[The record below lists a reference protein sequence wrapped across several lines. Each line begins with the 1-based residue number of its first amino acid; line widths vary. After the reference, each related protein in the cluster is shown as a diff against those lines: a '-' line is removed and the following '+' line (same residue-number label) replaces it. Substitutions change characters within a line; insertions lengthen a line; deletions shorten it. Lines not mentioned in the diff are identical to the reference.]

1 MESTTRAA
9 LAQPALSPAEP
20 TVRLAPALVHG
31 HLIHIPCE
39 SWCVTDHVAENEG
52 FLEDVSHSGA
62 MVDLVVPGG
71 EPSYRLLAH
80 ARLSVDPFAPR
91 EEDRAPFVVIDDG
104 SEGFQLSSEEADVF
118 ADRLEAFARR
128 VRVLGRSVVASPG
141 GAA

>member
-1 MESTTRAA
+1 MSLEQAA
-9 LAQPALSPAEP
+9 RIGQPSLSPAGSAG
-20 TVRLAPALVHG
+20 RLSPALIHG
-31 HLIHIPCE
+31 QPVWLPCE
-39 SWCVTDHVAENEG
+39 SWCITDHIAENEG

-104 SEGFQLSSEEADVF
+104 SEDFRLSPGQADVF

-128 VRVLGRSVVASPG
+128 MRALGRTIREAS
-141 GAA
+141 